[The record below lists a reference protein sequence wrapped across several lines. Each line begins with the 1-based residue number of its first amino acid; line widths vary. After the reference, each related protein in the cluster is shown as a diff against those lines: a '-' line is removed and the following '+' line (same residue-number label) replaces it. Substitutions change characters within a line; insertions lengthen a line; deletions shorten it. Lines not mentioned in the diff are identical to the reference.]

1 MEDRKSKTLFIRNLP
16 FSTNN
21 EALEKV
27 FSEIGPL
34 KQCFVVKNKG
44 SYLSP
49 LPLVYVVPLIKLN
62 ILILMLLY

>member
-16 FSTNN
+16 FTTNN
-21 EALEKV
+21 DALEKV

-34 KQCFVVKNKG
+34 KQCFVVKKKG

-49 LPLVYVVPLIKLN
+49 WFICPFDFNAFSFIN
-62 ILILMLLY
+62 ITY

>member
-16 FSTNN
+16 FTTNN
-21 EALEKV
+21 DALEKV

-34 KQCFVVKNKG
+34 KQCFVVKKKG

-49 LPLVYVVPLIKLN
+49 LVYVVPLT
-62 ILILMLLY
+62 LMLLLILVIIATA